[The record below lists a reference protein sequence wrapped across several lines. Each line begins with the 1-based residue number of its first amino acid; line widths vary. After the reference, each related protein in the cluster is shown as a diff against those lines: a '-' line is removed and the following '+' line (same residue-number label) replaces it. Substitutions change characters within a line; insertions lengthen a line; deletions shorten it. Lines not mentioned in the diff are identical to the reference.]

1 MNDQPNFKL
10 GVDATTLVKRL
21 ETCEV
26 GTIIPYSELNKLIG
40 GDVQLKNHGAL
51 TTARKIL
58 LREQRIVFGV
68 VHGVGLKRLKP
79 SEVVE
84 QESTTISKIKRASR
98 RSMTR
103 LAATDYEA
111 LNADEQAKHRLV
123 SATLGA
129 VALCTGTKAQHRL
142 EQQARSSAALDI
154 GSALKLFA
162 ATN

>member
-10 GVDATTLVKRL
+10 GVDASTLAKCL
-21 ETCEV
+21 ESCDI

-51 TTARKIL
+51 TTARKLL
-58 LREQRIVFGV
+58 LREHRIVFGV
-68 VHGVGLKRLKP
+68 IHGVGLKRLNP

-84 QESTTISKIKRASR
+84 QESTTIGKIKRASR

-103 LAATDYEA
+103 LAAADYDS
-111 LNADEQAKHRLV
+111 LTADEQAKHRIV
-123 SATLGA
+123 SSTLGA

-142 EQQARSSAALDI
+142 EQQARSSAELEI
-154 GSALKLFA
+154 GTVMKLFA
-162 ATN
+162 STP